1 MEKFSKFIK
10 KCGFTFSLKRLK
22 RAIILVILFLGIG
35 FGVHFIYEF
44 GNSESG
50 LKMIYEKEIASK
62 IAMLQSVD
70 QKEEG
75 VNYGRR

>member
-1 MEKFSKFIK
+1 MAREQK
-10 KCGFTFSLKRLK
+10 LD
-22 RAIILVILFLGIG
+22 
-35 FGVHFIYEF
+35 E
-44 GNSESG
+44 
-50 LKMIYEKEIASK
+50 EIASK